1 MLTLVRLLV
10 IGSARLGSN
19 GSEAAILPLTPFQ
32 HQPVCPRYDACH
44 ILKGIDIMELD
55 MNKLEPLLGTVVNE
69 MGAASNAALVIVGDK
84 LGLFRALAAGAMTPA
99 RLAEKTGTHERL
111 VREWLSAQAATGFV
125 SYNAGDGTFSMSRE
139 QAAVFADE
147 DSPVY
152 VTGGFYLLSS
162 IYADEP
168 RLTEA
173 FKTGKGVGWGDHCNC
188 LFCGVERFFRPGYR
202 AHLVAEWLPSLD
214 GVVDKLKRG
223 AKVADVGC
231 GHGASTLLMAQ
242 AFPNSQFVGIDF
254 HAPSIEHARRHANG
268 LGNLRFETG
277 RAQDYAGSGY
287 DLVTMFDALHDMG
300 DPVGAVA
307 HVRKTLKPDGTLM
320 LVEPMAGDTLA
331 ENLNPVGRVYYAGST
346 HICVPT
352 SLNQEVG
359 AALGAQAGE
368 TRLREVIRKGG
379 FSQVRRT
386 AETPFNMVLEARP

>member
-1 MLTLVRLLV
+1 M
-10 IGSARLGSN
+10 N
-19 GSEAAILPLTPFQ
+19 
-32 HQPVCPRYDACH
+32 
-44 ILKGIDIMELD
+44 LD
-55 MNKLEPLLGTVVNE
+55 MSKLEPLLGTVVNE
-69 MGAASNAALVIVGDK
+69 LGAASNAALVIVGDK
-84 LGLFRALAAGAMTPA
+84 LGLFRALKDGPMSSAE
-99 RLAEKTGTHERL
+99 LAERTGTHERI
-111 VREWLSAQAATGFV
+111 VREWLSAQAASGFV
-125 SYNAGDGTFSMSRE
+125 DYDAEFGTFSMSPE

-152 VTGGFYLLSS
+152 VAGGFHLLSG

-168 RLTEA
+168 KLAETFR
-173 FKTGKGVGWGDHCNC
+173 TGRGLGWGDHCSC

-214 GVVDKLKRG
+214 GVVEKLERG

-231 GHGASTLLMAQ
+231 GHGASTLIMAE

-254 HAPSIEHARRHANG
+254 HEASIEHARRHAGG
-268 LGNLRFETG
+268 LGNVRFEVA
-277 RAQDYAGSGY
+277 RAQDYEGSGY

-307 HVRKTLKPDGTLM
+307 HARETLKSDGVLM

-352 SLNQEVG
+352 SLNQDVG

-368 TRLREVIRKGG
+368 RRLREVVRAGG
-379 FSQVRRT
+379 FSHLRRT
-386 AETPFNMVLEARP
+386 AATPFNMVLEARP